1 MVEERPLID
10 EPSDDDLLFADEE
23 SADREETGLSAWKLM
38 IVDDQEDVHNM
49 TRLVLGDFTFE
60 GRGLEFLSAYSGR
73 EAKKLISEHPDTAVM
88 LLDVVM
94 EDNQAGLDV
103 AKFIRAEA
111 CNRLTR
117 IILRT
122 GQPGQAPERK
132 VVTELD
138 INDYKQK
145 TELTAQK
152 LFTAVTTAIRSFRD
166 LLLIEEGRKSMHLLA
181 LSVAHQVRNRT
192 VAIAGFAN
200 LLLKKTQENGSIK
213 EYIRTILD
221 ESERLEDMVGAVN
234 SYAAIRE
241 PQLTTVELAEA
252 VDQACDRAD
261 VHAQLL
267 GKKVSWA
274 RNLNQQ
280 NVDADPELLSR
291 LLDAL
296 LNNAVDFTDESPVRI
311 SVSVRGGEEGCR
323 VAVEDH
329 GIGISETDLPHIFDP
344 FFSQKPHGA
353 GMGLAIARKVAD
365 EHQWDIVVKSRA
377 GHGSTFDVF
386 IPNRLPVRRPSEE
399 PRID

>member
-1 MVEERPLID
+1 MTEERSLID
-10 EPSDDDLLFADEE
+10 GQADEDLLFADEDLSE
-23 SADREETGLSAWKLM
+23 DEATELSAWKLM

-49 TRLVLGDFTFE
+49 TRLVLGDFSFE
-60 GRGLEFLSAYSGR
+60 GRGLNFLSAYSGKEAR
-73 EAKKLISEHPDTAVM
+73 ELIEEHPDTAVI

-103 AKFIRAEA
+103 ARFIRNEA
-111 CNRLTR
+111 ANRLTR

-152 LFTAVTTAIRSFRD
+152 LFTTVTTAIRSFRD
-166 LLLIEEGRKSMHLLA
+166 LLVIEEGRKSMHLLA

-200 LLLKKTQENGSIK
+200 LLLKKAKENGAVK

-221 ESERLEDMVGAVN
+221 ESVRLEEMVSAVN
-234 SYAAIRE
+234 SYATIGMPTME
-241 PQLTTVELAEA
+241 KVQLADVVE
-252 VDQACDRAD
+252 DACDRAD
-261 VHAQLL
+261 VRAQLG
-267 GKKVSWA
+267 GKKVEWTK
-274 RNLNQQ
+274 NLETLQAE
-280 NVDADPELLSR
+280 ADLELLAR

-296 LNNAVDFTDESPVRI
+296 LNNAVDFTNESPVRI
-311 SVSVRGGEEGCR
+311 IVSSKQDKDGCR
-323 VAVEDH
+323 LSVQDF
-329 GIGISETDLPHIFDP
+329 GIGISDTDMPHIFDP
-344 FFSQKPHGA
+344 FFSQKPHGS

-365 EHQWDIVVKSRA
+365 EHQWEILVKTKV
-377 GHGSTFDVF
+377 GHGTTFDVF
-386 IPNRLPVRRPSEE
+386 MHGGCPLNKAPDDI
-399 PRID
+399 RID